1 MAQQISDLVI
11 NLDVDSAT
19 FTEQIAR
26 IKGQLSGM
34 ADESDKVQTR
44 MRSAA
49 EAQISALKTTS
60 AASAGAVSDMQKRQA
75 DAAAGL
81 QSELQRVSKSVD
93 ETYQR
98 VTGLN
103 QRYRENDA
111 QAEALA
117 RRQDALAES
126 FFRQIDGVRS
136 LSGET
141 RSLASVQEQFRKAR
155 AQGNITQGDYL
166 SLISRTTARQKELQQ
181 VEEKANQAR
190 EKFLRQLKAQVV
202 EQKLSGTELLR
213 MKAAQVGAG
222 DAAEVYIR
230 KLEAAKVATHS
241 LGLESAGARRELGVL
256 AGELLRGNFGALR
269 GSGITL
275 ANQAGWLE
283 KMMTLRGLGIAG
295 VVGGIAASVVLL
307 GKAWFEG
314 GKEAEE
320 FNKQLILTGNYA
332 GKTSG
337 QLQALARNISG
348 NGVTQHAAAAVLAQV
363 VGSGAFGGADVE
375 RVANV
380 AARLQQATGQAVDET
395 INQFKRLKDDPVS
408 AVATLNESLHFL
420 TASQFEQISA
430 AQAMGDSQRAAELAM
445 RAYSDSVIQRANAVK
460 ENLGTL
466 ETAWNWVKNAA
477 IGAWD
482 AMMGIGRNPD
492 TAMKRQGAFADW
504 QTAEKEYRA
513 LSSNLKVDPDY
524 AGNNPL
530 VRADAERLHN
540 AREQLSLKKQ
550 AYDDADKA
558 YAQEGLAAAREK
570 LRNDQQQQ
578 AIRNQQQFNQLLDA
592 GLKPAERRARA
603 QEEFNKLVAK
613 NKQDAIDG
621 VATRWTDSDIAK
633 IRAGIDS
640 KYKDPKTPKG
650 RQYTTPAGSKA
661 EEGAQAELLTLQAQL
676 KTLQQHTDV
685 NDVISKQRRDLW
697 QTENQYAVLQEAAGR
712 RQLSTQEKSLLA
724 HKNETLEYKRQ
735 LADLG
740 DKVARQQKLNNLAD
754 QANNFAQQ
762 QSAIRAGIKA
772 QAEGLSGRESNR
784 RTTLEKLSETYAFN
798 PDAQRKVLAE
808 QQATY
813 EAEDALRGNWLAGA
827 KQGWAEYQ
835 DSATNVF
842 SSVQQISQAT
852 FGGLANQLTLLN
864 TTGKASFKEFTTSI
878 LKMIAQVIDQ
888 LIVAYTFQAAMG
900 WISGG
905 SSSSNSGQSFTVP
918 SYRPSGF
925 DGGGY
930 TGHGGKYEPAGVVHR
945 GEFVFTKEATS
956 RIGVS
961 NLYRMMRG
969 YASGG
974 YVGNASSPASVS
986 PGGVMVNMGGVYIS
1000 SGNEQQSTQRSAI
1013 DSNGILK
1020 QLKPAIISVVSEQ
1033 AQRPGTPLWKAIK
1046 EGR

>member
-26 IKGQLSGM
+26 IKGQLSGV
-34 ADESDKVQTR
+34 ANESEKVQTR

-49 EAQISALKTTS
+49 EAQITALKTTS
-60 AASAGAVSDMQKRQA
+60 DAGAGAVSDMQRRQA

-81 QSELQRVSKSVD
+81 QNELQRVSKSVD

-126 FFRQIDGVRS
+126 FFRQIDGVRT
-136 LSGET
+136 LNGET
-141 RSLASVQEQFRKAR
+141 RTLASIQEQFRKAR

-166 SLISRTTARQKELQQ
+166 SLISHTTARQKELQQ
-181 VEEKANQAR
+181 VEEKANLAR

-213 MKAAQVGAG
+213 MKAAQVGAS

-307 GKAWFEG
+307 GKAWYEG

-375 RVANV
+375 RIANV

-395 INQFKRLKDDPVS
+395 INQFKRLKEDPVN

-477 IGAWD
+477 SGAWD

-492 TAMKRQGAFADW
+492 AAMKRQGAFADW
-504 QTAEKEYRA
+504 QAAEKERRQLA
-513 LSSNLKVDPDY
+513 ANLNVDPNY
-524 AGNNPL
+524 SGNNPL
-530 VRADAERLHN
+530 IKADAERLRI
-540 AREQLSLKKQ
+540 ATQRAELLKQ
-550 AYDDADKA
+550 TYDEADKA
-558 YAQEGLAAAREK
+558 YAKEGLAAAREK
-570 LRNDQQQQ
+570 LRNEQQQQ
-578 AIRNQQQFNQLLDA
+578 AIRNQQQFNQLLES

-603 QEEFNKLVAK
+603 QAEFNKLVEK

-621 VATRWTDSDIAK
+621 IATRWTASDIEK
-633 IRAGIDS
+633 IRASIDA

-661 EEGAQAELLTLQAQL
+661 EEGA
-676 KTLQQHTDV
+676 
-685 NDVISKQRRDLW
+685 
-697 QTENQYAVLQEAAGR
+697 
-712 RQLSTQEKSLLA
+712 
-724 HKNETLEYKRQ
+724 
-735 LADLG
+735 
-740 DKVARQQKLNNLAD
+740 
-754 QANNFAQQ
+754 
-762 QSAIRAGIKA
+762 
-772 QAEGLSGRESNR
+772 
-784 RTTLEKLSETYAFN
+784 
-798 PDAQRKVLAE
+798 
-808 QQATY
+808 
-813 EAEDALRGNWLAGA
+813 
-827 KQGWAEYQ
+827 
-835 DSATNVF
+835 
-842 SSVQQISQAT
+842 
-852 FGGLANQLTLLN
+852 
-864 TTGKASFKEFTTSI
+864 
-878 LKMIAQVIDQ
+878 
-888 LIVAYTFQAAMG
+888 
-900 WISGG
+900 
-905 SSSSNSGQSFTVP
+905 
-918 SYRPSGF
+918 
-925 DGGGY
+925 
-930 TGHGGKYEPAGVVHR
+930 
-945 GEFVFTKEATS
+945 
-956 RIGVS
+956 
-961 NLYRMMRG
+961 
-969 YASGG
+969 
-974 YVGNASSPASVS
+974 
-986 PGGVMVNMGGVYIS
+986 
-1000 SGNEQQSTQRSAI
+1000 
-1013 DSNGILK
+1013 
-1020 QLKPAIISVVSEQ
+1020 
-1033 AQRPGTPLWKAIK
+1033 
-1046 EGR
+1046 